1 MASHH
6 PQSSGLPNPTVDLHW
21 SDFQGPIHKIFA
33 DNARRHP
40 DRLCVEETP
49 SPGQGSQRYSY
60 GEINAATNIVAH
72 HLIESGIE
80 RDDVVMIF
88 AQRGVNLVVAIMG
101 VLKAGA
107 TFSVIDPAYPPDRQ
121 IIYLD
126 IARPRALIVIADL
139 NQERIPLP
147 RKVESYIEENLQL
160 RTLVP
165 GLCMGRGGY
174 LHGEAICA
182 CDVLDPQR
190 RLQSQEPDVLIGP
203 DSVPSLSFTS
213 GSEGRPKAVL
223 GRHFS
228 LTYYFPWMSKRFGLG
243 PDDRFT
249 MLSGIAHDPIQRDIF
264 TPLFLGAQILV
275 PAAGDI
281 QSEKL
286 AEWMQCHGPTV
297 THLTPAM
304 GQILVGGATAEF
316 PSLRRAFFV
325 GDVLTKRDCRSLQ
338 RLAPNANIVN
348 MYGSTE
354 SQRAVSFYEIR
365 SRARDPDH
373 LEHLGDVIPVGKGM
387 VDVQLLVVD
396 SSNSFRLCDPGMVG
410 EIYVRAGGLAESY
423 LGLPELTRSKFVTNW
438 FVDSQK
444 WATEDQARAG
454 GLQEEPWRQFYHGP
468 RDRLYRTGDLGR
480 YTSDGDVE
488 CCGRADNQVKIR
500 GFRIELGE
508 IDTCLS
514 QHPFV
519 RENVTVVRKDKDD
532 QPALVSYVVPDMV
545 TWSQWCLENGI
556 EDRDDE
562 GDDMTALLSRF
573 QPLHDKVRGY
583 LRQKLPSYAIPAL
596 LIPLKRMPLNPNGK
610 IDRPVL
616 PFPDQAQ
623 LIAVATSRSG
633 DQSFPTHT
641 RTQRQLAEIW
651 AKLLPYVDAAHA
663 IGPQDSF
670 FDLGGHSMLAQ
681 QLVFNIRR
689 LWPGLSMDTS
699 VVYRCPSLSALASE
713 IVARQCLGQSDA
725 AEAVDRKSGAEN
737 DDTLRAKESFDY
749 ASEARQ
755 LMSSLPPHFE
765 AAPDVAAHGESNPIT
780 VFLTGATG
788 FLGAYILRDLLS
800 RRELAISV
808 VVHVRADT
816 PSAGLERVHQTCK
829 AYGFWSQSWSSRISC
844 VTGDLTKP
852 ELGMSLAEYT
862 RLSEQIG
869 YVIHNGAWV
878 HWGYQYSELQPSNV
892 KGTIEALRLCSI
904 GRSKRFVF
912 VSSTSVFDT
921 PHYVELS
928 NRTTSRGGQGIGEDD
943 DLQGSSEGLA
953 TGYGQSKWVAER
965 LVREAERRGL
975 QGAIIRPGYVLGDTH
990 TGGKSPPLQT
1000 IWHG

>member
-1 MASHH
+1 MASQD
-6 PQSSGLPNPTVDLHW
+6 PQSRGLPDPTVDLHW

-33 DNARRHP
+33 DNARQHP

-49 SPGQGSQRYSY
+49 SELQGTRRFTYGQ
-60 GEINAATNIVAH
+60 INAATNVLAH

-80 RDDVVMIF
+80 RGDVVMIF
-88 AQRGVNLVVAIMG
+88 AHRSVELVVAIMG

-107 TFSVIDPAYPPDRQ
+107 TFSVVDPAYPPDRQ

-126 IARPRALIVIADL
+126 VARPRALIAIDIVD
-139 NQERIPLP
+139 QEGGPLP
-147 RKVESYIEENLQL
+147 RKVRHYVDQKLQL
-160 RTLVP
+160 RTEVP
-165 GLCMGRGGY
+165 GLALNGDGH
-174 LHGEAICA
+174 LHG
-182 CDVLDPQR
+182 DSVGGLDPLESQR
-190 RLQSQEPDVLIGP
+190 HLQSQEPDILIGP

-213 GSEGRPKAVL
+213 GSEGRPKGVL

-228 LTYYFPWMSKRFGLG
+228 LTYYFPWMSRRFGLG

-264 TPLFLGAQILV
+264 TPLFLGAQLLV
-275 PAAGDI
+275 PTARDI
-281 QSEKL
+281 QNEKL
-286 AEWMQCHGPTV
+286 AEWMQCHGATV

-316 PSLRRAFFV
+316 SSLHHAFFV

-373 LEHLGDVIPVGKGM
+373 LEHLGDVIPAGKGM

-396 SSNSFRLCDPGMVG
+396 SSNPPRLCDPGTIG

-438 FVDSQK
+438 FVDNQK
-444 WATEDQARAG
+444 WANQDQMRAG
-454 GLQEEPWRQFYHGP
+454 GLQEEPWRQFYNGP
-468 RDRLYRTGDLGR
+468 RDRLYKTGDLGR

-508 IDTCLS
+508 IDAFLS

-532 QPALVSYVVPDMV
+532 QPALVSYVVPEMA
-545 TWSQWCLENGI
+545 TWSQWCLDNGI
-556 EDRDDE
+556 EDRDGE
-562 GDDMTALLSRF
+562 QDDMVALLSRF

-610 IDRPVL
+610 VDRPVL

-623 LIAVATSRSG
+623 LIAAAASRSA

-641 RTQRQLAEIW
+641 VTQRQLAEIW
-651 AKLLPYVDAAHA
+651 ATLLPYVDAAHA
-663 IGPQDSF
+663 VDPQDSF

-681 QLVFNIRR
+681 QLVFKIRR
-689 LWPGLSMDTS
+689 LWAGLSIDTS

-713 IVARQCLGQSDA
+713 IVARRGLGQSDS
-725 AEAVDRKSGAEN
+725 AETVDRDRGAEN
-737 DDTLRAKESFDY
+737 DDTVRVKESFDY
-749 ASEARQ
+749 ASEARR

-765 AAPDVAAHGESNPIT
+765 AAPDVVANEDRNAIT

-788 FLGAYILRDLLS
+788 FLGAYILRDLLGP
-800 RRELAISV
+800 RKVAVSV

-829 AYGFWSQSWSSRISC
+829 AYGFWSPSWSSRISC
-844 VTGDLTKP
+844 VTGDLSKAD
-852 ELGMSLAEYT
+852 LGISPGEYT
-862 RLSEQIG
+862 RLSKEVD

-878 HWGYQYSELQPSNV
+878 HWGYQYNELQPCNV
-892 KGTIEALRLCSI
+892 KGTMEALKLCSI

-912 VSSTSVFDT
+912 VSSTSILDT

-928 NRTTSRGGQGIGEDD
+928 NRITSRGGQGIDEND
-943 DLQGSSEGLA
+943 DLQGSSQGLA
-953 TGYGQSKWVAER
+953 TGYGQSKWVAEQ

-990 TGGKSPPLQT
+990 TGGKSSSLHPV
-1000 IWHG
+1000 WHR